1 MDVTLILIII
11 GGVILFAALL
21 TLSIL
26 LIKKHFDKK
35 YPKEEETK
43 DENRKMGS
51 ITPARETEAFKN
63 RALETPKPVLSEEE
77 KKEIKEEKKKQN
89 TTKKIRELSKL
100 GLEESRK
107 YDFKNVD
114 GGTEAVGIIFNS
126 KSKVYMFGPKGY
138 QLNPGDVVIVLD
150 RTGARRTVPVV
161 VPNVFLKYEDLVQP
175 FRDIEEVLYQTEEK
189 APAKLEKVMES
200 PEEQETV
207 EEVVE
212 TVEEVVETPKFS
224 VTFNT
229 LGKAD
234 NPETLSDLENL
245 PEELPLVSADGFEFL
260 GWGLTSDAEDSV
272 ELGMKLE
279 NDLELVALWK
289 ELPQVVETP
298 KFSVTFNTLGKAD
311 NPEALSDLEN
321 LPEELPLVSADGF
334 EFLGWGLT
342 EEAEDSVELGMKLE
356 NDLELVALWKELP
369 QEDETEEDD
378 EDEEASE
385 SDESNEGEA
394 VGTTSVEYD
403 EVTNQY
409 KVTRVKKTY
418 ECKMSLLEDNVKDYY
433 NQVKNKLLSYGL
445 KHKATKSI
453 EKFRL
458 GKDVVAQLKPAGK
471 SLALYLALDP
481 NKFVESKYVGKD
493 VSDKK
498 AYQTTP
504 FLYKARTDRKA
515 KWMLELV
522 DQLIQEKNLELVE
535 EQNVD
540 YTKDYPRLTE
550 EELTERGWLTKT
562 VVVTTEKPKGFVKVE
577 ELEPIVERKIETV
590 EPTEQDNKDEE

>member
-1 MDVTLILIII
+1 
-11 GGVILFAALL
+11 
-21 TLSIL
+21 
-26 LIKKHFDKK
+26 
-35 YPKEEETK
+35 
-43 DENRKMGS
+43 
-51 ITPARETEAFKN
+51 
-63 RALETPKPVLSEEE
+63 
-77 KKEIKEEKKKQN
+77 
-89 TTKKIRELSKL
+89 
-100 GLEESRK
+100 
-107 YDFKNVD
+107 
-114 GGTEAVGIIFNS
+114 
-126 KSKVYMFGPKGY
+126 
-138 QLNPGDVVIVLD
+138 
-150 RTGARRTVPVV
+150 
-161 VPNVFLKYEDLVQP
+161 
-175 FRDIEEVLYQTEEK
+175 
-189 APAKLEKVMES
+189 
-200 PEEQETV
+200 
-207 EEVVE
+207 
-212 TVEEVVETPKFS
+212 
-224 VTFNT
+224 
-229 LGKAD
+229 
-234 NPETLSDLENL
+234 
-245 PEELPLVSADGFEFL
+245 
-260 GWGLTSDAEDSV
+260 
-272 ELGMKLE
+272 
-279 NDLELVALWK
+279 
-289 ELPQVVETP
+289 
-298 KFSVTFNTLGKAD
+298 
-311 NPEALSDLEN
+311 
-321 LPEELPLVSADGF
+321 
-334 EFLGWGLT
+334 
-342 EEAEDSVELGMKLE
+342 MKLE